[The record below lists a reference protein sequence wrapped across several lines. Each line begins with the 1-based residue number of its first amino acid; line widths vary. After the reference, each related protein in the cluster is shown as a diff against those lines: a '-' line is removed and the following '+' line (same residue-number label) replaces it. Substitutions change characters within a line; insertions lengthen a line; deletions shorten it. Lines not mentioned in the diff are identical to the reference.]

1 MINCKDIRCKYC
13 NKDYKCINEDIELS
27 YYGVST
33 ELFGFQDFLKCE
45 KFEKIKNEE
54 IYKKLLKNS

>member
-1 MINCKDIRCKYC
+1 MIRCK
-13 NKDYKCINEDIELS
+13 LS
-27 YYGVST
+27 YYGVNT

-54 IYKKLLKNS
+54 IYKNFLKNS